1 MKKSALL
8 AIGVGGLIAG
18 ALDIT
23 QAITLFGKKVPLVIA
38 AGLLGKGALHRPA
51 RDHGPLSAGG
61 ESGRYCCGCHHLKE
75 HGLDNGCRPAESVC
89 SMARCARTAP
99 YRERPRLAAAS
110 KEEALGKGGR

>member
-38 AGLLGKGALHRPA
+38 AGRELCM
-51 RDHGPLSAGG
+51 DHGPLSAGG

-110 KEEALGKGGR
+110 KEEELGKGGR